1 MEERQVRIKSTSRG
15 KPAYVNHLRSFAKRK
30 PHSDKHIANR
40 ISCVILKIVDKFN
53 INIARTCI
61 YIPNYAFSLI
71 RFVLGL
77 IFNAIRIR

>member
-40 ISCVILKIVDKFN
+40 IFLRDIKNCRQV
-53 INIARTCI
+53 
-61 YIPNYAFSLI
+61 
-71 RFVLGL
+71 
-77 IFNAIRIR
+77 